1 MRIPSRGEIWFV
13 NLNPTAGL
21 EQQGE
26 HPVLVVSLKEFNRL
40 GLCVICPITQG
51 GQQSRYAGFAVTL
64 LGMGTETQGVILCHQ
79 PRAIDMGA
87 RSGRF
92 VEDVPDDLLD
102 EVMARLQPIFENGA

>member
-1 MRIPSRGEIWFV
+1 MRVPSRGEIWFV
-13 NLNPTAGL
+13 NLNPTAGH
-21 EQQGE
+21 EQQGVR
-26 HPVLVVSLKEFNRL
+26 PVLVVSEKEFNRL
-40 GLCVICPITQG
+40 GLCVICPISQG

-64 LGMGTETQGVILCHQ
+64 MGTGTETQGVIMCNQ
-79 PRAIDMGA
+79 PRTINMGA